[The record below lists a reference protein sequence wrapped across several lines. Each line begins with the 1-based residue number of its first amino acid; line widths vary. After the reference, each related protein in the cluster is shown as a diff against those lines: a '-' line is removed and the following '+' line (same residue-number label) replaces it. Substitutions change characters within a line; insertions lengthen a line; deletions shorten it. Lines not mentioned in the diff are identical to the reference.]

1 MEMSPWRRTN
11 KQTNKQTKSEN
22 RASQPFDTRAAGL
35 LTFATSG
42 CFCLV
47 CTVFW
52 DSAANVLLI
61 VFNNYCFNLIFQ
73 PQPPRKVLIRVIFLK
88 KMNFEK
94 SNLEP
99 LHIFGSFAP
108 TTDKSL
114 LRYKFFMMPMMRN
127 CNPLIQNVYNSMN
140 IAVLKCLL
148 NKNIFNEKRVLKWF
162 CVKTIFLFLLLALR
176 IF

>member
-1 MEMSPWRRTN
+1 MISFQKIYGLYGLKHHSMEISGDVTME
-11 KQTNKQTKSEN
+11 TNKQTKSEN

-73 PQPPRKVLIRVIFLK
+73 PQPPRKVLIRVIFKKNWTLK
-88 KMNFEK
+88 SQTWSLCTSLVPSPPPRTKASWDTNSSWCRWCAIVIHWSKMF
-94 SNLEP
+94 
-99 LHIFGSFAP
+99 
-108 TTDKSL
+108 T
-114 LRYKFFMMPMMRN
+114 
-127 CNPLIQNVYNSMN
+127 IQW
-140 IAVLKCLL
+140 I
-148 NKNIFNEKRVLKWF
+148 
-162 CVKTIFLFLLLALR
+162 
-176 IF
+176 